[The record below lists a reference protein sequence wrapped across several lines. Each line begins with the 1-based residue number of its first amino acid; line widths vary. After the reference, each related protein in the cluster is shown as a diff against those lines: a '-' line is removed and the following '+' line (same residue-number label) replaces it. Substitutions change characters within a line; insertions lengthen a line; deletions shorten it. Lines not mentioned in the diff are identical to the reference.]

1 MTAHDPPISSGPGT
15 EQLTEPVLVRG
26 LWATG
31 PGHTFPATASGVPLS
46 AFAFGFSVGF
56 LGLVDTGILAPA
68 AASIFIAVVMGIGA
82 VGLLVGGLWEFRSG
96 ELFGGTFGVAYAGFL
111 ISTGLIL
118 RFFAAAVTTAAGPV
132 GFAHAFAAWLILWAI
147 FTAVLAVGAR
157 TISLAAFLPFLLAV
171 AVLVLLA
178 IGLLGGAAGWAGTVT
193 KLGGWLALA
202 DGLAAWY
209 LASALL
215 LNNTMGRDLLPL
227 WPYQR
232 SGERG

>member
-1 MTAHDPPISSGPGT
+1 
-15 EQLTEPVLVRG
+15 
-26 LWATG
+26 
-31 PGHTFPATASGVPLS
+31 
-46 AFAFGFSVGF
+46 
-56 LGLVDTGILAPA
+56 
-68 AASIFIAVVMGIGA
+68 
-82 VGLLVGGLWEFRSG
+82 
-96 ELFGGTFGVAYAGFL
+96 
-111 ISTGLIL
+111 
-118 RFFAAAVTTAAGPV
+118 
-132 GFAHAFAAWLILWAI
+132 
-147 FTAVLAVGAR
+147 VLAVGAR
-157 TISLAAFLPFLLAV
+157 TINLAAFLPFLLAV

-232 SGERG
+232 GGERG